1 MAHKI
6 SVITV
11 VFNDAAHIRQT
22 MESFFAQTWE
32 EKEYIVIDGG
42 STDGTAEVV
51 REYADRL
58 AFWCSE
64 PDGGIY
70 DAMNKGLAH
79 ATGEWVNILNSGD
92 SYCSPRSLERAIT
105 ECTEKDTADVIFGNS
120 VAVSQGEEMH
130 VEAEAD
136 TSLLSY
142 RATYR
147 HGSSLVRTA
156 THRRYPFATER
167 KAEFGFALDFDVIYR
182 MHHDGC
188 RFAKVAVD
196 IERYEVEGVSQN
208 AAKSLLYNYRITT
221 QYGASLRKWSYFQK
235 HRLKTKVAQSKAFR
249 YLRDFIFEYFLND
262 ILPHCPLW
270 KTRRFAMRRLG
281 LKIGRDTFV
290 SKDTYFMT
298 PRCLTIGT
306 GCCINRQCLLDARG
320 HLTIG
325 NNVCL
330 SHRVNLVTGSHEV
343 NTPDFQGRYRPIVV
357 DDYVW
362 IGIGATVLQGVHIG
376 RGAVVCAGAVVTHDV
391 EPFTIVAGTPARPI
405 GQRTSELDYRCE
417 WNILFT

>member
-6 SVITV
+6 SVVTV
-11 VFNDAAHIRQT
+11 VYNDVAHIRQT
-22 MESFFAQTWE
+22 MESFFSQTWE
-32 EKEYIVIDGG
+32 EKEYIVVDGG
-42 STDGTAEVV
+42 STDGTADVV

-79 ATGEWVNILNSGD
+79 ATGEWINILNSGD
-92 SYCSPRSLERAIT
+92 AYCSPRSLEAAIT
-105 ECTEKDTADVIFGNS
+105 ECEERDVADVIFGNS
-120 VAVSQGEEMH
+120 VAVSSNEEKH

-136 TSLLSY
+136 TSLLNF

-182 MHHDGC
+182 MYHDGC
-188 RFAKVAVD
+188 RFAKVPVD
-196 IERYEVEGVSQN
+196 IERYEVEGTSLN
-208 AAKSLLYNYRITT
+208 AAKSVLYNYRITT
-221 QYGASLRKWSYFQK
+221 QYGTSLRKWLYFQK
-235 HRLKTKVAQSKAFR
+235 HRLKIGIAQSKAFH
-249 YLRDFIFEYFLND
+249 LVRDFVFEYFLND
-262 ILPHCPLW
+262 VLPHCPSW
-270 KTRRFAMRRLG
+270 KTRRFIMRRLG
-281 LKIGRDTFV
+281 LHIGSGTFI

-298 PRCLTIGT
+298 PRCLTVGN

-320 HLTIG
+320 GLTIG
-325 NNVCL
+325 HNVCL
-330 SHRVNLVTGSHEV
+330 SHRVNLVTGSHEL
-343 NTPDFQGRYRPIVV
+343 NAPDFRGRYRPIVL
-357 DDYVW
+357 DDNVW
-362 IGIGATVLQGVHIG
+362 VGIGATVLQGVHVG

-391 EPFTIVAGTPARPI
+391 EPFTVVAGVPARPI
-405 GQRTSELDYRCE
+405 GERTKNLDYRCE